1 MKDNDRTNLPIAI
14 DAMGNDLG
22 PAEIIAA
29 VELAVREVPGLNDLL
44 LVGDQAQLGPLLQQS
59 FLRHDKRIRI
69 EHAPSV
75 IGMHEKPKDSFKKKD
90 ASMIRALDLVK
101 QGEAG
106 AVVSCGNTGAL
117 MFASTLML
125 RKLPMVE
132 RPALATV
139 IPSRKH
145 HFLLLDCG
153 AQPDTTASQL
163 VQNAV
168 MGYHYCRVVLPP
180 ENPRVGLMT
189 IGTEEGKGTDRILR
203 AHEDLKR
210 LHAAGILNY
219 VGPIEGFDTF
229 NNVADVIVCDGFTGN
244 VLLKTL
250 ESCYDNLK
258 IALKEELLANPLRK
272 LGTLL
277 TFGAYRSFKKTFSP
291 DNYSGAPFL
300 GLNETVLKAH
310 GSSNRYFIRG
320 AIRIASETL
329 HHGLQSMI
337 AADIERSVGLLRPA
351 PGDAAAMPASPAP
364 AGHGQLAE

>member
-1 MKDNDRTNLPIAI
+1 MKNNDIKRLPIAV
-14 DAMGNDLG
+14 DAMGSDLG
-22 PAEIIAA
+22 PSEVVAA
-29 VELAVREVPGLNDLL
+29 VELALREFPNVGNLT
-44 LVGDQAQLGPLLQQS
+44 LVGDQAQLKPLLEQCS
-59 FLRHDKRIRI
+59 LRHDKRIKI

-90 ASMIRALDLVK
+90 ASMIRAIDLVK

-106 AVVSCGNTGAL
+106 AVVSCGNTGSL

-125 RKLPMVE
+125 RKLPLVE

-145 HFLLLDCG
+145 HFLLVDCG
-153 AQPDTTASQL
+153 AQPDTSASQL

-168 MGYHYCRVVLPP
+168 MGHHYCSVALALPS
-180 ENPRVGLMT
+180 PRVGLMT

-203 AHEDLKR
+203 AHADLKR

-244 VLLKTL
+244 ILLKTL
-250 ESCYDNLK
+250 ESCYDNLR
-258 IALKEELLANPLRK
+258 IALKEELFANPLRK

-277 TFGAYRSFKKTFSP
+277 AAGAFKSFRKNFNP
-291 DNYSGAPFL
+291 DNYSGAPLL
-300 GLNETVLKAH
+300 GLNQTVLKTH

-320 AIRIASETL
+320 AIRIAAETL
-329 HHGLQSMI
+329 QHDMQSSI
-337 AADIERSVGLLRPA
+337 ATDIERTTDLL
-351 PGDAAAMPASPAP
+351 GS
-364 AGHGQLAE
+364 